1 MQVKKRDIEQA
12 AKAGVVT
19 AAQAEALWAFLTDS
33 MSEEASFKPAHI
45 LYYLG
50 GFIAIGALSLFVML
64 AWNDWAGLPMLI
76 VAAAYAIIGVTLTH
90 WFLARRLTIPAGIT
104 ITFAVSAV
112 PLGVYSLQHMLGF
125 WEGTYSVRDFHV
137 YMDWRWFYMELAT
150 MAAAAEIGRAHV

>member
-50 GFIAIGALSLFVML
+50 GFIAIGALSLFVM
-64 AWNDWAGLPMLI
+64 
-76 VAAAYAIIGVTLTH
+76 
-90 WFLARRLTIPAGIT
+90 
-104 ITFAVSAV
+104 
-112 PLGVYSLQHMLGF
+112 Q
-125 WEGTYSVRDFHV
+125 
-137 YMDWRWFYMELAT
+137 
-150 MAAAAEIGRAHV
+150 IGRAHV